1 MPLDDSPRPPGGPRR
16 WTAPPRE
23 IPPPER
29 SADGPALN
37 AAQAAAASHAET
49 PLLIIA
55 GAGTGKTRT
64 LVHRVAHLIDRGIP
78 PERLLLL
85 TFTRRAAQEMVGR
98 AERLVGSR
106 SRQIQGGTFHAA
118 ALATLRRF
126 GQAAGLT
133 ADFAIMD
140 AGDAA
145 DLMGLARADR
155 GLGDRQRRFP
165 KKETLHALYSRHV
178 NTDRPVAELVE
189 HDLPQHLEWIGDIE
203 ALFADYVRRKEQ
215 GNVVD
220 YDDLLLFW
228 TMLVEHGGPVAEEII
243 ARHHHVL
250 VDEYQDT
257 NALQARLLR
266 ALAPHGRIT
275 VVGDDAQSIYS
286 FRGATVRNIL
296 DFPQTFPGTTV
307 VTLEQNYRS
316 SAPILETT
324 NAVIARATERYS
336 KELWTERVDGER
348 PWLLLVRDEP
358 EQTRTVVERI
368 LALHEEGTPLREIAV
383 LVRAGYMSADLEI
396 ELQRRQL
403 PFEKWGGLKFLEAA
417 HIKDVLAI
425 LRVLEN
431 PRDTVSW
438 YRLFTLLPGVGDA
451 TARAAIEEIANA
463 DWRPAAFGAIRPPA
477 RARATHEQVT
487 AVVRDLLVP
496 RAGGLPEDIAR
507 IRRWYDPLLAERY
520 DDARARLSDLDQLQT
535 IASSYTDRATFL
547 AALALEPP
555 SATQDFAVGG
565 TTEDDALILSTM
577 HSAKGKEFDAVFVLW
592 GVEGYIPMA
601 RSAGDDAQLDEE
613 RRLLYVAMTRARHQ
627 LHVCCPL
634 QSYATRTGPEY
645 AIDQISRFLDRGVLS
660 TMQKVVRAPEVPT
673 GDDGR
678 AVAVPATATIDL
690 RAALRARFGGAS

>member
-1 MPLDDSPRPPGGPRR
+1 
-16 WTAPPRE
+16 
-23 IPPPER
+23 
-29 SADGPALN
+29 
-37 AAQAAAASHAET
+37 
-49 PLLIIA
+49 
-55 GAGTGKTRT
+55 
-64 LVHRVAHLIDRGIP
+64 V
-78 PERLLLL
+78 
-85 TFTRRAAQEMVGR
+85 
-98 AERLVGSR
+98 
-106 SRQIQGGTFHAA
+106 
-118 ALATLRRF
+118 LRRY
-126 GQAAGLT
+126 GPAAGLQQ
-133 ADFAIMD
+133 DFAIMD

-145 DLMGLARADR
+145 DLMGLARAER
-155 GLGDRQRRFP
+155 GLGEQQRRFP

-189 HDLPQHLEWIGDIE
+189 HDLPQHIEWIGDIE

-215 GNVVD
+215 GNVLD

-228 TMLVEHGGPVAEEII
+228 TMLVEHGGAVGEEII
-243 ARHHHVL
+243 ARYHHVL

-266 ALAPHGRIT
+266 ALVPHGRLT

-296 DFPQTFPGTTV
+296 DFPQQFPGTTV
-307 VTLEQNYRS
+307 ITLEQNYRS
-316 SAPILETT
+316 SEAILETT
-324 NAVIARATERYS
+324 NAVIARASERYS
-336 KELWTERVDGER
+336 KSLWTDRVDGER
-348 PWLLLVRDEP
+348 PWLLLVKDEV

-368 LALHEEGTPLREIAV
+368 LSLHEDGTPLREIAV

-396 ELQRRQL
+396 ELQRRRL

-451 TARAAIEEIANA
+451 TARAAIDEIARA
-463 DWRPAAFGAIRPPA
+463 DWRPSAFGLIRPPA

-496 RAGGLPEDIAR
+496 REGGLPEDIAR
-507 IRRWYDPLLAERY
+507 IRRWYDPLLVERY

-535 IASSYTDRATFL
+535 IAASYTDRATFL
-547 AALALEPP
+547 ATLALEPP

-565 TTEDDALILSTM
+565 DSEDDALVISTM

-613 RRLLYVAMTRARHQ
+613 RRLLYVALTRARHL
-627 LHVCCPL
+627 LHVACPL
-634 QSYATRTGPEY
+634 QSYATRTGTEY
-645 AIDQISRFLDRGVLS
+645 AIDQISRFLDRGVMS
-660 TMQKVVRAPEVPT
+660 TMQKVVRAPDAPASGSEVT
-673 GDDGR
+673 S
-678 AVAVPATATIDL
+678 PASPGATLDL
-690 RAALRARFGGAS
+690 RAALRARFGAS